1 MGELFDLLLLWTPVL
16 AAGFMMNI
24 WISINAMALGT
35 VIGLMVGLGRATG
48 PRWLQIALSG
58 VTHFSRNTPSLIL
71 LFYLA
76 YLLPFE
82 VTIFGIA
89 IPIPGWAKA
98 IFGLS
103 IPVIGFM
110 SDNVLGAVR
119 GIEGDQWDAAD
130 ALGYGRWGV
139 LTKVVLPQTVP
150 MLLPPWMSY
159 FAIIV
164 MASSTAS
171 MVGVKEI
178 IATATV
184 VMDTTTDPGLIIP
197 VYLYVLCWFF
207 AFCYPFSHLTRWM
220 ERRRWRRN
228 GKNDRRRRVRQS
240 QWRGQEV

>member
-1 MGELFDLLLLWTPVL
+1 MSGLFALLAHWTPVL
-16 AAGFMMNI
+16 AQGFLMNI
-24 WISINAMALGT
+24 WISINSMVLGT
-35 VIGLMVGLGRATG
+35 VIGVFVGLGRAVG
-48 PRWLQIALSG
+48 PRWMQIALNG

-82 VTIFGIA
+82 ISLFGFIV
-89 IPIPGWAKA
+89 PLPGWVKA

-119 GIEGDQWDAAD
+119 GIERDQWDSAA
-130 ALGYGRWGV
+130 ALGYRRWGLMSRV
-139 LTKVVLPQTVP
+139 ILPQTVP

-178 IATATV
+178 ITTATV

-207 AFCYPFSHLTRWM
+207 AFCYPFSHLTKWM
-220 ERRRWRRN
+220 ERRRWRQTARHE
-228 GKNDRRRRVRQS
+228 RRRRVRQPN
-240 QWRGQEV
+240 WRGQTL